1 MFMNTLLSL
10 NSKKFIFFSVPLF
23 LIFACTTEN
32 LFGQYKFEYGFSLG
46 TMKYEGDI
54 GSGASIFNN
63 KTSKSNPTASFHI
76 GYIPAEFITLRA
88 SATLGTIQASDS
100 LLVGT
105 SPSIVAKKTRN
116 QHFKSS
122 ILELALL
129 AEIYPTVL
137 FSNNPSEVKG
147 KFRPYLLLGLGGFHF
162 NPKGLYQSPNGT
174 EQWIDLK
181 PLRTEGQGMPNHPD
195 IKEYSLNQI
204 NIPFGIGLKYFISY
218 RFSIGFELINRKTK
232 TDYLDDVSTR
242 YIDNQDFY
250 TFFGLTSPIAPIA
263 AQMANKPAFKN
274 GGTYSLGYG
283 VGELRGSPKYNDYYY
298 SSTIKVTYRFGA
310 NAGTESIL
318 QSKSGATGCPKN
330 IF

>member
-1 MFMNTLLSL
+1 MDILRYFNC
-10 NSKKFIFFSVPLF
+10 KKFIFFSVPLL
-23 LIFACTTEN
+23 LIFTFTSQN
-32 LFGQYKFEYGFSLG
+32 LLGQYKFEYGFSLG
-46 TMKYEGDI
+46 TMNYEGDI

-63 KTSKSNPTASFHI
+63 KTSRTNPTASFHI
-76 GYIPAEFITLRA
+76 GYIPVEFITLRA

-105 SPSIVAKKTRN
+105 SPAILAKKTRN
-116 QHFKSS
+116 QQFKSS

-147 KFRPYLLLGLGGFHF
+147 KFRPYLLLGFGGFHF
-162 NPKGLYQSPNGT
+162 KPKGLYQSPNGT

-195 IKEYSLNQI
+195 RKEYSLNQI

-218 RFSIGFELINRKTK
+218 RLSLGFELINRKTK
-232 TDYLDDVSTR
+232 TDYLDDVSTT

-263 AQMANKPAFKN
+263 AQMANNPAFKN
-274 GGTYSLGYG
+274 GGTYSSGYG
-283 VGELRGSPKYNDYYY
+283 VGELRGSSKYNDYYY
-298 SSTIKVTYRFGA
+298 STTIKVTYRFGA
-310 NAGTESIL
+310 SAGTESIL
-318 QSKSGATGCPKN
+318 RSKSGSPGCPKN

>member
-10 NSKKFIFFSVPLF
+10 NNKKFIFFSVSLF
-23 LIFACTTEN
+23 LIFAFTTEN

-46 TMKYEGDI
+46 TMNYEGDI
-54 GSGASIFNN
+54 GSGASILNN

-88 SATLGTIQASDS
+88 SATLGAIQASDS
-100 LLVGT
+100 WLVGT
-105 SPSIVAKKTRN
+105 SPSIVAKKTRD

-147 KFRPYLLLGLGGFHF
+147 KFRPYLLLGFGGFHF
-162 NPKGLYQSPNGT
+162 NPKGLYLSPDGT

-195 IKEYSLNQI
+195 RKEYSLNQT

-218 RFSIGFELINRKTK
+218 RLSIGFELLNRKTK

-274 GGTYSLGYG
+274 GGNHSSGYD

-310 NAGTESIL
+310 NTGTESIL
-318 QSKSGATGCPKN
+318 RSKSGATGCPKN